1 MTEAEAREIV
11 ERYESLLCAIAGRRA
26 VLLCDLPIQFDT
38 AGQVLVRQTDWA
50 EWPCLRISCRV
61 EDIFSVVPQ

>member
-1 MTEAEAREIV
+1 MTEEEAREIV

-38 AGQVLVRQTDWA
+38 AGQVLVSQTDWA
-50 EWPCLRISCRV
+50 EWPCLRISRRL
-61 EDIFSVVPQ
+61 EDLFSEVPE